1 MRDITELEN
10 VKAELAATAEA
21 AELAKLKAELA
32 KLKAELAEATQQTRE
47 ANNAAATARRQTRA
61 MGARA
66 LTIEQLRPA
75 ILPNGPLNPANGGA
89 WSSAELSSFSR
100 PWRRLLVMMRAPKLS
115 TARLTAEGL
124 LRQLDVWYEDIGPKR
139 EWFSNAAF
147 DMQME
152 KGAKQSTDQ
161 AKHRPSQ
168 PAATLESGSTTST
181 GAKVW

>member
-21 AELAKLKAELA
+21 AELAELKAELA
-32 KLKAELAEATQQTRE
+32 KVKAKLAEAIQQTRK
-47 ANNAAATARRQTRA
+47 ANNAAATARRDTRA

-66 LTIEQLRPA
+66 LTVEQLRPA
-75 ILPNGPLNPANGGA
+75 ILSTGPLRNDRPC
-89 WSSAELSSFSR
+89 SSAELSSFSR

-139 EWFSNAAF
+139 EWFGMASAVAEW
-147 DMQME
+147 D
-152 KGAKQSTDQ
+152 KATKPTKQSTDQ
-161 AKHRPSQ
+161 AAK
-168 PAATLESGSTTST
+168 PAPEALESGTTTST